1 MGRIVLFVCLLS
13 CLLAAGC
20 KGGKE
25 AKVSSSEFVA
35 PLTDEAYADTQAVVP
50 VPIPEV
56 LEIKPLTAEDILLTK
71 DLLYDKYTLEDVYPY
86 QDTVRSFKW
95 DVMRKCLAFIENM
108 QHDTV
113 KWVVLQNYKN
123 LNREAPLV
131 RRYVRN
137 VYKRV
142 ADTLG
147 VERYQSVP
155 LYLLTDTLTP
165 ERYGRDGTIAYLQG
179 REGSFC
185 RVLPATF
192 EEEWLVPERYL
203 KPLADSTLFH
213 HVVFV
218 DRRDQ
223 NICTL
228 EWTGRGE
235 WKIRSMNPATT
246 GRHAPPYAQETP
258 LGMYLIQQKKTR
270 MVFLKDGSTATG
282 GYAPYAS
289 RFTNGAYIHGVP
301 VNVPRTAMI
310 EYSWSLG
317 TTPRSH
323 MCVRNATS
331 HSKFIF
337 DWAPTEQALVVV
349 IE

>member
-20 KGGKE
+20 NGGKE
-25 AKVSSSEFVA
+25 AKVSPSEFVA

-50 VPIPEV
+50 VPIPEA

-95 DVMRKCLAFIENM
+95 DVMRKCLAFIETM

-113 KWVVLQNYKN
+113 NWLVLQNDKK

-131 RRYVRN
+131 RSYVRN
-137 VYKRV
+137 AYKRV

-165 ERYGRDGTIAYLQG
+165 ERYGRDGTIAYLLG

>member
-13 CLLAAGC
+13 CLLVAGC

-50 VPIPEV
+50 VPIPEA
-56 LEIKPLTAEDILLTK
+56 LEIKSLTAEDILLTK

-131 RRYVRN
+131 RSYVRN
-137 VYKRV
+137 AYKRV

>member
-1 MGRIVLFVCLLS
+1 MKWSGFYLLLLLNGFFVCCNQPQS
-13 CLLAAGC
+13 
-20 KGGKE
+20 KE
-25 AKVSSSEFVA
+25 DAVSSI
-35 PLTDEAYADTQAVVP
+35 LQKTDTIPELPDLP
-50 VPIPEV
+50 VPPEKK
-56 LEIKPLTAEDILLTK
+56 LLTADDIKLSK
-71 DLLYDKYTLEDVYPY
+71 KLLYDKYTLDDIYPY

-95 DVMRKCLAFIENM
+95 EVIRNCLAYIENM
-108 QHDTV
+108 QRDTTER
-113 KWVVLQNYKN
+113 WVVMQNYKN
-123 LNREAPLV
+123 LKREAPLV
-131 RRYVRN
+131 RRFVRN
-137 VYKRV
+137 AYGRV
-142 ADTLG
+142 SDTLG

-155 LYLLTDTLTP
+155 LYALNDTLTP
-165 ERYGRDGTIAYLQG
+165 VRYGRDGTIAYFRG
-179 REGSFC
+179 EAGSFV
-185 RVLPATF
+185 RLLPATF
-192 EEEWLVPERYL
+192 EEEWLAPARYL
-203 KPLADSTLFH
+203 QFLPDSTRFH

-223 NICTL
+223 NMVTL
-228 EWTGRGE
+228 ERFSEGNWL
-235 WKIRSMNPATT
+235 IRSMNPATT

-258 LGMYLIQQKKTR
+258 LGMYLLQQKKTK
-270 MVFLKDGSTATG
+270 MVFLKDGSKATG

-289 RFTNGAYIHGVP
+289 RFTNGAYLHGVP

-337 DWAPTEQALVVV
+337 EWAPVLQSLVVV